1 MIVSKYSRAYKDI
14 FYILM
19 SVEKT
24 YKNKIPKEL
33 IKFFKD
39 NADSQYIPT
48 IDFSKPLIDQKIS
61 EGTEVLLC
69 LINLNYWC
77 TPEEKEEL
85 LKKYEINE
93 NQAEEQLRK
102 KYEIKFKGKPQIQDI
117 KAIAIIEKENIFTK
131 ILKFYKAII
140 TKKKK

>member
-1 MIVSKYSRAYKDI
+1 MIGNNYSRAYKDI

-19 SVEKT
+19 SVEEE

-39 NADSQYIPT
+39 NADNQYIPT

-61 EGTEVLLC
+61 KETEVLLC

-85 LKKYEINE
+85 LKKYELNE
-93 NQAEEQLRK
+93 KEAEEQLRSQ
-102 KYEIKFKGKPQIQDI
+102 YEIKFNKKTQIQDI
-117 KAIAIIEKENIFTK
+117 KAIAIIEEENIFTK
-131 ILKFYKAII
+131 ILKFFKAII
-140 TKKKK
+140 TKKK

>member
-1 MIVSKYSRAYKDI
+1 MRVNNYSRAYKDI
-14 FYILM
+14 IYILM
-19 SVEKT
+19 SLEEK

-39 NADSQYIPT
+39 NADNQYIPT
-48 IDFSKPLIDQKIS
+48 IDFSKPLISQKLS
-61 EGTEVLLC
+61 EETEGLLC

-93 NQAEEQLRK
+93 KEAEEQLQNQ
-102 KYEIKFKGKPQIQDI
+102 YEIKFKEKLQIQDI
-117 KAIAIIEKENIFTK
+117 KAIAVIEKESIFAK
-131 ILKFYKAII
+131 LIKFLKGII
-140 TKKKK
+140 TKKK